1 MAQRGAVAVICGIFV
16 CLSVLYTA
24 NTTYAGVADI
34 SDCESWFEDND
45 YNTAQIQCNGLSG
58 CLRFFYA
65 KNSIYC
71 CLSYSAGKMSGD
83 EEVSVEINISNINRN
98 YTVCFSQTEDGDY
111 PCKLTKHFTQLTN
124 LGQDI
129 YFMLEFT
136 DKEDKNTFNCAEI
149 NLKINS
155 KTYYIAEIDLPAYE
169 ENSEK
174 EEAAYNEYTESEKEK
189 GKEEETTKFVY
200 SGDADKEDTPTQST
214 TKFSSESGGYS
225 YDESA
230 QEKGND
236 TVSPEAQ
243 GAAGGELTDVPTQK
257 ETSFSTPAKAMFG
270 LSGAFALSGT
280 AVLIRGAVKSRMAQ
294 KAELEKQQNND
305 SCE

>member
-24 NTTYAGVADI
+24 NTTYAAVADI

-83 EEVSVEINISNINRN
+83 EEISVEINISNINRS
-98 YTVCFSQTEDGDY
+98 YTVCFSKTEDGDY
-111 PCKLTKHFTQLTN
+111 PCNVTKHFTQLTN

-136 DKEDKNTFNCAEI
+136 DKEDKNTNNCAEI

-155 KTYYIAEIDLPAYE
+155 KAYYIAEIDLPVYE
-169 ENSEK
+169 ENSEQ
-174 EEAAYNEYTESEKEK
+174 EDAQYSGYIESEKEK
-189 GKEEETTKFVY
+189 EIEETTTKFVY
-200 SGDADKEDTPTQST
+200 SGDADKEDTSTQST
-214 TKFSSESGGYS
+214 TKFSFESGGYS

-230 QEKGND
+230 QENGYD
-236 TVSPEAQ
+236 TASPEVQ
-243 GAAGGELTDVPTQK
+243 GAADGELTDVPTQK

-280 AVLIRGAVKSRMAQ
+280 AVLIRGAVKSRAAQ
-294 KAELEKQQNND
+294 KAELDKQQKND